1 MTNMVTNP
9 CKKNSLCHYNICHDK
24 GLEITVTIKSN
35 FHYETSQTGNTYMP
49 TAQL

>member
-1 MTNMVTNP
+1 MMTNP
-9 CKKNSLCHYNICHDK
+9 CKKDHDI

-35 FHYETSQTGNTYMP
+35 FHNETSQIGNSYAP